1 MKLSKLFMNI
11 SKEMGNNHFFGIP
24 GSGVPLDL
32 MDSGKDIDLQFIN
45 VAHESTAA
53 IAAGT
58 YGLIKNSSGLCLG
71 VKGVGAGNLAGGVA
85 NAYFER
91 MPVVCVCET
100 TPDYSYDNEMGQHAD
115 HQGLMKSVTK
125 SMVRL
130 TKDNPAQKI
139 LDSYKISMQGLR
151 GPVLIDFP
159 SNMGLEEVDSEYKIE
174 PLGAD
179 KIETYGNIEDISKLI
194 SNSKKPMLIVG
205 DGVRKDEAISEI
217 IKFSEKIGAGVLS
230 TMNARGVYPE
240 SHNRW
245 VGVST
250 AFDKRQTTRPGLLTK
265 DSDLIILVGA
275 DQMMTHVPWPEGEL
289 KTVEIISDN
298 KFKTLS
304 SSPEVK
310 VAGNIKN
317 ILIKLLDSLGNNRGW
332 EITELNNIYKM
343 IDPRFSRS
351 GKAVFTKEDV
361 LDISKEILPT
371 DGHLFTET
379 GAFIAQ
385 LENTWKF
392 DKPLKYFGSSGGR
405 SMGLMIPAF
414 IGGSLASNDAIPSIG
429 IGADGSTLMRMGE
442 FETISRSNLKWPI
455 VIINDASLGTMKYR
469 QGFRGYSDYG
479 LDLKMVDFA
488 GVAKSCGL
496 KGETISNPEEFRKT
510 LNKAFKSD
518 ITTVIDAR
526 IDPNEYQDSFGG
538 TIGD

>member
-1 MKLSKLFMNI
+1 
-11 SKEMGNNHFFGIP
+11 
-24 GSGVPLDL
+24 
-32 MDSGKDIDLQFIN
+32 
-45 VAHESTAA
+45 
-53 IAAGT
+53 
-58 YGLIKNSSGLCLG
+58 
-71 VKGVGAGNLAGGVA
+71 
-85 NAYFER
+85 
-91 MPVVCVCET
+91 
-100 TPDYSYDNEMGQHAD
+100 
-115 HQGLMKSVTK
+115 
-125 SMVRL
+125 
-130 TKDNPAQKI
+130 
-139 LDSYKISMQGLR
+139 
-151 GPVLIDFP
+151 
-159 SNMGLEEVDSEYKIE
+159 
-174 PLGAD
+174 
-179 KIETYGNIEDISKLI
+179 
-194 SNSKKPMLIVG
+194 
-205 DGVRKDEAISEI
+205 
-217 IKFSEKIGAGVLS
+217 
-230 TMNARGVYPE
+230 
-240 SHNRW
+240 
-245 VGVST
+245 
-250 AFDKRQTTRPGLLTK
+250 
-265 DSDLIILVGA
+265 
-275 DQMMTHVPWPEGEL
+275 MMTHVPWPEGEI
-289 KTVEIISDN
+289 KTVEIMSDN

-317 ILIKLLDSLGNNRGW
+317 ILLKLLDSVGNNRGW

-343 IDPRFSRS
+343 INPRFSRS

-361 LDISKEILPT
+361 LDISKEILPA

-526 IDPNEYQDSFGG
+526 IDPNEYQESFGG